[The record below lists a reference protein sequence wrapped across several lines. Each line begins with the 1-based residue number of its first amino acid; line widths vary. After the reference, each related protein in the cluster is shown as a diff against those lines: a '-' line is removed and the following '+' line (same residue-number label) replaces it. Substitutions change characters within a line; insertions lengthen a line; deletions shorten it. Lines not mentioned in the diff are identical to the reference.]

1 MCIPEEYF
9 LDGEFDCLD
18 WSDEIQ
24 YYDDGNCPI
33 EEASAQCDDRICP
46 RNQWPCGDGQCI
58 PDRLQFQRLTQ
69 INSQCRNRREQY
81 FMCETHY

>member
-1 MCIPEEYF
+1 
-9 LDGEFDCLD
+9 
-18 WSDEIQ
+18 
-24 YYDDGNCPI
+24 I

-81 FMCETHY
+81 FMCETHYVKKMWTLPNGRCYEDVGYEE